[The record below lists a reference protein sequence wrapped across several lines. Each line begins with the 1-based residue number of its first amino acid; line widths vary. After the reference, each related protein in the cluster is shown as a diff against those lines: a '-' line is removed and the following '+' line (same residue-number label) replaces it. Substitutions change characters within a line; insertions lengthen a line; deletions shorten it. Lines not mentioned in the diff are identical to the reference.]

1 MRLYEL
7 PAEVRRIDDLLTES
21 EGELTPEI
29 EAALA
34 ALEIEKTAKV
44 DAIGALI
51 TESLSESGG
60 IIAEMERLKTRA
72 SRLAG
77 RAANL
82 KAYLHR
88 NMDAMGDQK
97 IKGRLFTA
105 SVCKNS
111 APSIRWGGEGEIPR
125 AFRRTVIELDGGAAR
140 EAWKAG
146 ELPDGFV
153 VTVGTHLRIG

>member
-21 EGELTPEI
+21 EGEITPEI

-34 ALEIEKTAKV
+34 AMEIEKADKV

-51 TESLSESGG
+51 AEAKRESDAVS
-60 IIAEMERLKTRA
+60 AEAT
-72 SRLAG
+72 RLAERSG
-77 RAANL
+77 RLCRRAENL

-88 NMDAMGDQK
+88 NMDAMGETK

-111 APSIRWGGEGEIPR
+111 APSIRWSGEGEIPR
-125 AFRRTVIELDGGAAR
+125 AFRRTRVELDGTEALAAY
-140 EAWKAG
+140 KAG
-146 ELPDGFV
+146 DLPDGF
-153 VTVGTHLRIG
+153 TVNYGTHLRIG